1 MDELDIPDSLPQ
13 WITDH
18 IKLYLE
24 DPEKAHMWDT
34 SMAGGSGT
42 LPTLLLITTGKK
54 SGKKRPLPLIYKKVG
69 NNYVIIASKGGA
81 PAHPSWYLNLVDTPE
96 CDIHVGTNKMQAVA
110 RTASGA
116 ERGALWA
123 ELAEIDQPYNDY
135 QKSAGDRESPVVVLE
150 PR

>member
-1 MDELDIPDSLPQ
+1 MSEFEIPDHLPQ

-54 SGKKRPLPLIYKKVG
+54 SGKKRP
-69 NNYVIIASKGGA
+69 NNRPRRQPEQAS
-81 PAHPSWYLNLVDTPE
+81 
-96 CDIHVGTNKMQAVA
+96 TNK
-110 RTASGA
+110 
-116 ERGALWA
+116 
-123 ELAEIDQPYNDY
+123 
-135 QKSAGDRESPVVVLE
+135 
-150 PR
+150 